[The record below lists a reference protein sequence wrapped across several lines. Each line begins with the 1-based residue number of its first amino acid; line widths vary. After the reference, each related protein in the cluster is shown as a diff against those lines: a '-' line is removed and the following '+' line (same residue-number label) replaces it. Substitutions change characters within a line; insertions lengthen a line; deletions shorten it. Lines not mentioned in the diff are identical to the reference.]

1 MGLTDQWIVVLILAG
16 AVILFGSGRVPVGIV
31 ALGVALSLWATEIV
45 TLEEALGGFGTP
57 TIILIAALF
66 VVAEG
71 LDAAGVTTW
80 MGQQVVRHAGR
91 SRIMLTLLVMIV
103 VAVLTTAITPNGS
116 VAALYPLVVVLAVR
130 FDYLPS
136 KLLMPV
142 AFAAHAGALLVLT
155 GSPVTILVSESA
167 DQAGVG
173 RIGFFEVGL
182 VGLPLLIGTI
192 IMVLLLGDK
201 LLPSRTPKSLS
212 RDLSKLP
219 AALKGQYIGTDEV
232 MRFAI
237 PSTSLL
243 SGLQAHDVHTDTR
256 ERLTILSVKDR
267 KGTILTDQ
275 QIVPGSKITLRG
287 DRAAIN
293 EFANE
298 YRLGEP
304 MSGGVDAPDKG
315 LVSRQYGIAEVLI
328 TPRSEYV
335 GDAVFPG
342 MITDSGELVVVA
354 INRYGEEIE
363 AEEVELQPGDS
374 MLLQGTWE
382 ALDRQVS
389 DPNIVVVDFPD
400 AIKRQN
406 VALGTKAVPALVL
419 LAGMIGL
426 LVSGV
431 VPAAIACLLCAIG
444 MVLFQVVSV
453 PQAHRSMNWTT
464 LILVAAMIPLS
475 DAITNTGV
483 AEVVADT
490 ILDSIGHLG
499 PIAIMS
505 AIFLV
510 TMVFGQVISNTAT
523 ALILIP
529 ITLSLALEGGY
540 SPMALLMCLNVAA
553 AAALLTPIA
562 TPANLIVM
570 EPAGYK
576 FTDYWK
582 MGLAVMLIYYLV
594 AGFLVPVFWQV

>member
-1 MGLTDQWIVVLILAG
+1 MFLSDQWIVVLILAA
-16 AVILFGSGRVPVGIV
+16 AVVVFASGRVPVGIV
-31 ALGVALSLWATEIV
+31 ALGVALSLWATDIV

-80 MGQQVVRHAGR
+80 MGQQVVKHAGQ
-91 SRIMLTLLVMIV
+91 SRIMLTLLIMIV
-103 VAVLTTAITPNGS
+103 VAILTTVITPNGS
-116 VAALYPLVVVLAVR
+116 VAAMYPLVVVLAVR

-167 DQAGVG
+167 DQAGFG
-173 RIGFFEVGL
+173 SIGFFEVGL
-182 VGLPLLIGTI
+182 VGLPLLVGTVI
-192 IMVLLLGDK
+192 VVLLLGDK
-201 LLPSRTPKSLS
+201 LLPSRTPKSLA
-212 RDLSKLP
+212 RDLSTLP
-219 AALKGQYIGTDEV
+219 AALKGQYIGGDEV

-237 PSTSLL
+237 PSVSLL
-243 SGLQAHDVHTDTR
+243 NGMPAQEIRSDTSA
-256 ERLTILSVKDR
+256 RLTILSVKDR
-267 KGTILTDQ
+267 KGSLLTEE
-275 QIVPGSKITLRG
+275 QIVPGTKITLRG
-287 DRAAIN
+287 DRTAIN
-293 EFANE
+293 AFAIENK
-298 YRLGEP
+298 LGEP
-304 MSGGVDAPDKG
+304 MSGGADAPDKG

-328 TPRSEYV
+328 SPRSDYV
-335 GDAVFPG
+335 GDTVFPG
-342 MITDSGELVVVA
+342 MITESGELVVVA
-354 INRYGEEIE
+354 INRYGEELG
-363 AEEVELQPGDS
+363 AEDVVLQPGDS

-382 ALDRQVS
+382 SLDRHIS
-389 DPNIVVVDFPD
+389 DQNVVVVDFPD
-400 AIKRQN
+400 DIKRQN
-406 VALGTKAVPALVL
+406 VALGMKVVPALVL
-419 LAGMIGL
+419 LAGMVGL

-431 VPAAIACLLCAIG
+431 VPAAVACLLCAIG
-444 MVLFQVVSV
+444 MVMFQVVSV

-464 LILVAAMIPLS
+464 LILVAGMIPLS

-483 AEVVADT
+483 AEVVADA
-490 ILDSIGHLG
+490 ILNSIGHLG

-510 TMVFGQVISNTAT
+510 TAVFGQVISNTAT

-529 ITLSLALEGGY
+529 ITISLALEGGY

-570 EPAGYK
+570 EPSGYK

-582 MGLAVMLIYYLV
+582 LGSVVMLIYYLV
-594 AGFLVPVFWQV
+594 AVFLVPVFWQV

>member
-1 MGLTDQWIVVLILAG
+1 MTDQWIVVMILAG
-16 AVILFGSGRVPVGIV
+16 AVVLFASGRVPVGIV
-31 ALGVALSLWATEIV
+31 ALGVSLSLWATDIV
-45 TLEEALGGFGTP
+45 TLEEAMGGFGTP

-80 MGQQVVRHAGR
+80 MGQQVVRHAGQ
-91 SRIMLTLLVMIV
+91 SRIMLTLMVMIV
-103 VAVLTTAITPNGS
+103 VAILTTAITPNGS
-116 VAALYPLVVVLAVR
+116 VAAMYPLVVVLSVR

-173 RIGFFEVGL
+173 SIGFFEVGL

-192 IMVLLLGDK
+192 LVVLLFGDR
-201 LLPSRTPKSLS
+201 LLPARTPKSLA

-219 AALKGQYIGTDEV
+219 AELKGQYIGGDEV

-237 PSTSLL
+237 PSVSLL
-243 SGLQAHDVHTDTR
+243 NGQQAQAIQYDTQS
-256 ERLTILSVKDR
+256 RLTILSVKDK
-267 KGTILTDQ
+267 KGRLLTEEK
-275 QIVPGSKITLRG
+275 IVPGTKITLRG
-287 DRAAIN
+287 DRSAIN
-293 EFANE
+293 DFANE
-298 YRLGEP
+298 YKLGEP
-304 MSGGVDAPDKG
+304 MSGGADAPDKG

-328 TPRSEYV
+328 TPRSEFI
-335 GDAVFPG
+335 GDTAFPG
-342 MITDSGELVVVA
+342 MITESGELVIVA
-354 INRYGEEIE
+354 INRHGDETD
-363 AEEVELQPGDS
+363 AEEVVLQPGDS
-374 MLLQGTWE
+374 LLLQGTWE
-382 ALDRQVS
+382 ALDRHIS
-389 DPNIVVVDFPD
+389 DPNVVVVDFPD

-406 VALGTKAVPALVL
+406 VALGMKAVPALVL
-419 LAGMIGL
+419 LSGMVGL

-444 MVLFQVVSV
+444 MVMFQVVSV

-483 AEVVADT
+483 AETVADA
-490 ILDSIGHLG
+490 ILNNIGHLG

-510 TMVFGQVISNTAT
+510 TAVFGQVISNTAT

-529 ITLSLALEGGY
+529 ITISLAMEGGY

-582 MGLAVMLIYYLV
+582 MGLAVMLVYYLV
-594 AGFLVPVFWQV
+594 AVFLVPVFWQV

>member
-1 MGLTDQWIVVLILAG
+1 MGLTDQWIVVLILA
-16 AVILFGSGRVPVGIV
+16 AAIVVFASGKVPVGVV
-31 ALGVALSLWATEIV
+31 ALGVALSLWATDIV
-45 TLEEALGGFGTP
+45 TLEEAVGGFGTP

-71 LDAAGVTTW
+71 LDSAGVTTW
-80 MGQQVVRHAGR
+80 MGQQVVKHAGQ
-91 SRIMLTLLVMIV
+91 SRIMLTLMVMIV
-103 VAVLTTAITPNGS
+103 VAILTTAITPNGS
-116 VAALYPLVVVLAVR
+116 VAAMYPLVVVLAVR
-130 FDYLPS
+130 FNYLPS

-173 RIGFFEVGL
+173 SIGFFEVGL

-192 IMVLLLGDK
+192 IVVLLLGNK
-201 LLPSRTPKSLS
+201 LLPDRTPKSLAQ
-212 RDLSKLP
+212 DLTKLP
-219 AALKGQYIGTDEV
+219 AALKGQYIGGDEI

-237 PSTSLL
+237 PGGSSLI
-243 SGLQAHDVHTDTR
+243 GMRAHDVQPDSSS
-256 ERLTILSVKDR
+256 RLTILSVKDK
-267 KGTILTDQ
+267 KGSLLTEE
-275 QIVPGSKITLRG
+275 QIVTGTKITLRG
-287 DRAAIN
+287 DRTTLN
-293 EFANE
+293 EFARE
-298 YRLGEP
+298 YALGEP
-304 MSGGVDAPDKG
+304 MSGGADAPDNG

-328 TPRSEYV
+328 SPRSDYV
-335 GDAVFPG
+335 GDTAFPG
-342 MITDSGELVVVA
+342 MITESGELVIVA
-354 INRYGEEIE
+354 INRYGEETDTD
-363 AEEVELQPGDS
+363 VVVLQPGDS
-374 MLLQGTWE
+374 LLLQGTWE
-382 ALDRQVS
+382 ALDRHVS
-389 DPNIVVVDFPD
+389 DPNVVVVDFPD
-400 AIKRQN
+400 DIKRQN
-406 VALGTKAVPALVL
+406 VSLGMKAVPALVL

-444 MVLFQVVSV
+444 MVMFQVVSV

-475 DAITNTGV
+475 GAITSTGV
-483 AEVVADT
+483 AEVVADA

-499 PIAIMS
+499 PVAIMS

-540 SPMALLMCLNVAA
+540 SPMAFLMCLNVAA

-582 MGLAVMLIYYLV
+582 LGIVVMAIYYLV
-594 AGFLVPVFWQV
+594 AVFLVPVFWQV